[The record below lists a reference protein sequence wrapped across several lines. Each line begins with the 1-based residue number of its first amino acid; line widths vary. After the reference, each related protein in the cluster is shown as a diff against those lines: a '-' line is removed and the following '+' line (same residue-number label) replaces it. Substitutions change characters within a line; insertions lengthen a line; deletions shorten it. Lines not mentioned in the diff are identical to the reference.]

1 MTRNELERY
10 LGKAVTITLNDGTT
24 YTGILHQTGE
34 KAFADNPNLSVPLNF
49 YFCIDENN
57 EVVANTVFRV
67 SHIKNISCNEKLRM
81 TNFEKIKQMS
91 IDEMARS
98 CIDFFSCPYGTPY
111 VGCPMEK
118 RFNNSCIDCT
128 KHWLESE
135 VDKNVFRN
143 T

>member
-1 MTRNELERY
+1 MTRTEFEKY
-10 LGKAVTITLNDGTT
+10 LGKDVTITLYDGAI
-24 YTGILHQTGE
+24 YAGILHQTGE

-57 EVVANTVFRV
+57 EVVKNTVFRV
-67 SHIKNISCNEKLRM
+67 SHIQKISCNEKLRM
-81 TNFEKIKQMS
+81 TNFERIKSMS

-118 RFNNSCIDCT
+118 RFNGSCIDCT

-135 VDKNVFRN
+135 VEENERY
-143 T
+143 

>member
-1 MTRNELERY
+1 MTRTEFEKY
-10 LGKAVTITLNDGTT
+10 LGKDVTITLYDGAI
-24 YTGILHQTGE
+24 YAGILHQTGE

-57 EVVANTVFRV
+57 EVVKNTVFRV
-67 SHIKNISCNEKLRM
+67 SHIQKISCNEKLRM
-81 TNFEKIKQMS
+81 TNFERIKSMS

-135 VDKNVFRN
+135 VDKNDIRN
-143 T
+143 N

>member
-1 MTRNELERY
+1 MTRTEFEKY
-10 LGKAVTITLNDGTT
+10 LGKDVTITLYDGAI
-24 YTGILHQTGE
+24 YAGILHQTGE

-57 EVVANTVFRV
+57 EVVKNTVFRV
-67 SHIKNISCNEKLRM
+67 SHIQKISCNEKLRM
-81 TNFEKIKQMS
+81 TNFERIKSMS

-135 VDKNVFRN
+135 VDSD
-143 T
+143 

>member
-1 MTRNELERY
+1 MTRTEFEKY
-10 LGKAVTITLNDGTT
+10 LGKDVTITLYDGAI
-24 YTGILHQTGE
+24 YAGILHQTGE

-57 EVVANTVFRV
+57 EVVKNTVFRV
-67 SHIKNISCNEKLRM
+67 SHIQKISCNEKLRM
-81 TNFEKIKQMS
+81 TNFERIKSMS

-111 VGCPMEK
+111 VGYPMEK

-135 VDKNVFRN
+135 VDE
-143 T
+143 

>member
-1 MTRNELERY
+1 MTRTEFEKY
-10 LGKAVTITLNDGTT
+10 LGKDVTITLYDGAI
-24 YTGILHQTGE
+24 YAGILHQTGE
-34 KAFADNPNLSVPLNF
+34 KAFADNPNLSVQLNF

-57 EVVANTVFRV
+57 EVVKNTVFRV
-67 SHIKNISCNEKLRM
+67 SHIQKISCNEKLRM
-81 TNFEKIKQMS
+81 TNFERIKSMS

-135 VDKNVFRN
+135 VEE
-143 T
+143 

>member
-1 MTRNELERY
+1 MTRTEFEKY
-10 LGKAVTITLNDGTT
+10 LGKDVTITLYDGAI
-24 YTGILHQTGE
+24 YAGILHQTGE

-57 EVVANTVFRV
+57 EVVKNTVFRV
-67 SHIKNISCNEKLRM
+67 SHIQKISCNEKLRM
-81 TNFEKIKQMS
+81 TNFERIKSMS

-118 RFNNSCIDCT
+118 RFNGSCIDCT

-135 VDKNVFRN
+135 VDMD
-143 T
+143 